1 MTKVGR
7 LIEEEKIEYAHKY
20 AKEYAKERL
29 EEKDKDIARKMLLE
43 NIDIL
48 TIMKVTML
56 GKAEILTLQNELAN
70 N

>member
-20 AKEYAKERL
+20 AQNELQKETQN
-29 EEKDKDIARKMLLE
+29 IARKMLLE

-56 GKAEILTLQNELAN
+56 GKAEILTLQNELN
-70 N
+70 NS

>member
-7 LIEEEKIEYAHKY
+7 LFEEEKIEYAQKY
-20 AKEYAKERL
+20 AKEYAQKRET
-29 EEKDKDIARKMLLE
+29 ETKHEIALKMISE

-56 GKAEILTLQNELAN
+56 DKSEILSLKNT
-70 N
+70 

>member
-7 LIEEEKIEYAHKY
+7 LIEEEKIEYAQNELK
-20 AKEYAKERL
+20 KEKQN
-29 EEKDKDIARKMLLE
+29 IARKMLLE
-43 NIDIL
+43 DIDIL